1 MKIVQAL
8 GWYFP
13 ESLGGTE
20 TYVAALSRNLRELG
34 HKVVVTAPKPGET
47 HRTYKHEESEVFRYP
62 IPRRPTRAECQ
73 GDAPVRG
80 ASDLHEWL
88 RKEPPDVFHCH
99 SLVTGLG
106 MREID
111 AAKDVGAR
119 VVVTFHTPGLGYL
132 CQRGTMMRW
141 GKELCDGLAETAKCA
156 SCDLQH
162 RGLPRP
168 LAQLV
173 GSLPLSFSRA
183 ASTIPGLGLAAL
195 IERNVAREKRLFE
208 RADAVVVLT
217 EWARRAVEANVGV
230 SEKLHLNRLGVA
242 SGRFRRA
249 ASPDHTTPLILGYL
263 GRPDPIKGVWVL
275 AEAVSMLRRDLD
287 FTLELRGAFD
297 DEDVRRCR
305 RLSRNDA
312 RVRFEPAV
320 PPAEVPRVLESYD
333 VLLCPSLALEG
344 GPTVALEAHAVGT
357 PVIGSRIGGLAEIV
371 EDGVNGLLLTPG
383 DAPSLAR
390 AIECILTDGG
400 STLERFRTRLP
411 KPRTMDDIVEDYLRI
426 YAPSESS

>member
-20 TYVAALSRNLRELG
+20 TYVAALSRNLRAMG
-34 HKVVVTAPKPGET
+34 HEVVVTAPESGEMN
-47 HRTYKHEESEVFRYP
+47 RTYAHEGSEVFRYP
-62 IPRRPTRAECQ
+62 IPRHPKRAECQ
-73 GDAPVRG
+73 GDELVRG
-80 ASDLHEWL
+80 ASDLHDWL
-88 RKEPPDVFHCH
+88 RRESPDVFHCH

-106 MREID
+106 MQEID

-141 GKELCDGLAETAKCA
+141 GQELCDGLAQTAKCA

-168 LAQLV
+168 LARLV

-183 ASTIPGLGLAAL
+183 ASSVPGLGLAAL

-208 RADAVVVLT
+208 RADAVIVLT
-217 EWARRAVEANVGV
+217 EWARSAVEANVGV
-230 SEKLHLNRLGVA
+230 SKKLHLNRLGVA
-242 SGRFRRA
+242 SGRFERA
-249 ASPDHTTPLILGYL
+249 ASRKTGSQLTLGYL

-275 AEAVSMLRRDLD
+275 ANAVSMIRRDID

-297 DEDVRRCR
+297 GEDVQRFRL
-305 RLSRNDA
+305 LSRNDA

-333 VLLCPSLALEG
+333 VLICPSLALEG
-344 GPTVALEAHAVGT
+344 GPTVALEAHAMGT

-371 EDGVNGLLLTPG
+371 EDGVNGLLLPPG
-383 DAPSLAR
+383 DVESLAQAMER
-390 AIECILTDGG
+390 VLTDQGA
-400 STLERFRTRLP
+400 TLERFRARLP
-411 KPRTMDDIVEDYLRI
+411 KPRTMDDIVEDYLTI
-426 YAPSESS
+426 YDAPR

>member
-20 TYVAALSRNLRELG
+20 TYVAGLSRNLRAMG
-34 HKVVVTAPKPGET
+34 HEVVVTAPESGGSA
-47 HRTYKHEESEVFRYP
+47 RTYEHEGSEVFRYP
-62 IPRRPTRAECQ
+62 IPPRPTREECQ
-73 GDAPVRG
+73 GDALVRG
-80 ASDLHEWL
+80 ASKLHDWL
-88 RKEPPDVFHCH
+88 RKDPPDVFHCH

-106 MREID
+106 MREIE
-111 AAKDVGAR
+111 AAKDAGAR

-173 GSLPLSFSRA
+173 GSLPLSFSRV
-183 ASTIPGLGLAAL
+183 ASTVPGFGIAAL
-195 IERNVAREKRLFE
+195 IESNVEREKRLFE

-230 SEKLHLNRLGVA
+230 SQKLHLNRLGVA
-242 SGRFRRA
+242 SRRFERKERRQP
-249 ASPDHTTPLILGYL
+249 SQPPKFGYL

-275 AEAVSMLRRDLD
+275 AEAVSLVRRDLD
-287 FTLELRGAFD
+287 FTLELRGAFGE
-297 DEDVRRCR
+297 EDVRRFR
-305 RLSRNDA
+305 SLARNDP

-320 PPAEVPRVLESYD
+320 PPAEVPLVLEGYD

-357 PVIGSRIGGLAEIV
+357 PVIGSRIGGLAEIL
-371 EDGVNGLLLTPG
+371 EDGVSGLLMPPG
-383 DAPSLAR
+383 DAASLAR
-390 AIECILTDGG
+390 GMERVLTDGG
-400 STLERFRTRLP
+400 AALERFRTRLP

-426 YAPSESS
+426 YEHDP

>member
-20 TYVAALSRNLRELG
+20 TYVAALSRTLRALG
-34 HKVVVTAPKPGET
+34 HDVIVTAPSPGGSARSYE
-47 HRTYKHEESEVFRYP
+47 HDGSEVFRYP
-62 IPRRPTRAECQ
+62 IPRQPSRAECQ
-73 GDAPVRG
+73 GDAPVQG
-80 ASDLHEWL
+80 AEELHAWL
-88 RKEPPDVFHCH
+88 RTTRPDVFHCH
-99 SLVTGLG
+99 SLLTGLG
-106 MREID
+106 LREIEV
-111 AAKDVGAR
+111 AKDAGAR

-141 GKELCDGLAETAKCA
+141 GKELCDGLAEPAKCA

-168 LAQLV
+168 VAQIV
-173 GSLPLSFSRA
+173 GALPISISRVASSLPG
-183 ASTIPGLGLAAL
+183 IGIAAL
-195 IERNVAREKRLFE
+195 IERNVERERRLFD

-217 EWARRAVEANVGV
+217 EWARMAVEANVGV

-242 SGRFRRA
+242 SARFQRA
-249 ASPDHTTPLILGYL
+249 ASRETTPPLILGYL

-287 FTLELRGAFD
+287 FTFELRGAFD
-297 DEDVRRCR
+297 REDVRRFR
-305 RLSRNDA
+305 RLSRNDV

-320 PPAEVPRVLESYD
+320 PPAEVPKVLARYD
-333 VLLCPSLALEG
+333 VLICPSLALEG

-371 EDGVNGLLLTPG
+371 EDGVNGLLMPPG
-383 DAPSLAR
+383 DVESLAR
-390 AIECILTDGG
+390 GIERVVTDRGSILDQW
-400 STLERFRTRLP
+400 RTRLT

-426 YAPSESS
+426 YDNDA